1 MNATQAGVDFLCIA
15 PHTDDAELALGGT
28 LRLLVDRGRSVW
40 VCDLTRG
47 ELASNATPEE
57 RWQEAEAASKIL
69 GLTGRLQLGLPD
81 GFVAAADPGQVG
93 MVTGVIRRLRPR
105 WIVVAPEASRHPDHL
120 ATPHLVTKAMF
131 LANLAAYQPA
141 WPDCRIWPAG
151 KTISDISDRGSPTT
165 PWLSEALFVTCA
177 LHEPPALIFDCSE
190 IWDLKRAAITA
201 YRSQFQREA
210 GRWPTLVNSRAWHE
224 EIERRGQ
231 HWGFKAGVAYGEALR
246 SQAVPVLNDLPEEPW
261 A

>member
-1 MNATQAGVDFLCIA
+1 VNAIQAGVDCLCIA

-28 LRLLVDRGRSVW
+28 LRLLADRGRAVW

-57 RWQEAEAASKIL
+57 RWGEAEQASEIL

-81 GFVAAADPGQVG
+81 GFVAAADPDQIGA
-93 MVTGVIRRLRPR
+93 VTSVIRRLRPR

-120 ATPHLVTKAMF
+120 ATPALVAKALFM
-131 LANLAAYQPA
+131 ANLSAYEPA
-141 WPDCRIWPAG
+141 WPDCRIWPEKKAV
-151 KTISDISDRGSPTT
+151 SDLTEGDPTT
-165 PWLSEALFVTCA
+165 PWRSEALLVTCA
-177 LHEPPALIFDCSE
+177 PHEQPALIFDCSAVWE
-190 IWDLKRAAITA
+190 KKRAAIAA
-201 YRSQFQREA
+201 YRSQFQRDA
-210 GRWPTLVNSRAWHE
+210 GRRPTLVNSVAWHE

-231 HWGFKAGVAYGEALR
+231 QWGFKAGVAYGEALR
-246 SQAVPVLNDLPEEPW
+246 SQAVPVLRDLPEEPW